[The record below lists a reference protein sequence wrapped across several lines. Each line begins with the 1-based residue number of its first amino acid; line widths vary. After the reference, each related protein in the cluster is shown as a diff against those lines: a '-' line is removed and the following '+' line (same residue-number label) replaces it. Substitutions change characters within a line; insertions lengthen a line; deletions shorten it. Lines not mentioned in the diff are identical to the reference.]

1 MGSRVYLDTAP
12 IIYFLEKNPQWY
24 EKIEVFLYKGIQE
37 EFQFVTSVITNIE
50 YLVVPTRNVNVLAIN
65 NYWDFLRSLDVQ
77 VLQIN
82 REIAEVAVKL
92 RAKYAGIK
100 TADAI
105 QLAASLH
112 VNCDIFLSNDK
123 QLLQVKEVPAKLM
136 EQL

>member
-50 YLVVPTRNVNVLAIN
+50 YLVVPTRDLNLLAIN
-65 NYWDFLRSLDVQ
+65 NYWNFLRSLDIK
-77 VLQIN
+77 VLPIDK
-82 REIAEVAVKL
+82 EIAEVAVKL

-123 QLLQVKEVPAKLM
+123 QLLQVKEVPVKLVD
-136 EQL
+136 QL

>member
-123 QLLQVKEVPAKLM
+123 QLLQIKEVPAKLM
-136 EQL
+136 DQL

>member
-50 YLVVPTRNVNVLAIN
+50 YLVVPTRDLNLLAIN
-65 NYWDFLRSLDVQ
+65 NYWNFLRSLDIK

-105 QLAASLH
+105 QLAASLYA
-112 VNCDIFLSNDK
+112 NCDIFLSNDK
-123 QLLQVKEVPAKLM
+123 QLLQVKEVPVKLV

>member
-82 REIAEVAVKL
+82 REIAEIAVKL

-136 EQL
+136 DQL

>member
-1 MGSRVYLDTAP
+1 M
-12 IIYFLEKNPQWY
+12 
-24 EKIEVFLYKGIQE
+24 
-37 EFQFVTSVITNIE
+37 
-50 YLVVPTRNVNVLAIN
+50 VPTRNVNVLAIN

-123 QLLQVKEVPAKLM
+123 QLLQVKEVPVKLVD
-136 EQL
+136 QL

>member
-12 IIYFLEKNPQWY
+12 VIYFLEKNPQWY

-123 QLLQVKEVPAKLM
+123 QLLQVKEVPVKLVD
-136 EQL
+136 QL

>member
-65 NYWDFLRSLDVQ
+65 NYWDFLRSLDIK
-77 VLQIN
+77 VLQIDK
-82 REIAEVAVKL
+82 EIAETAVRL
-92 RAKYAGIK
+92 RAKYHDLK
-100 TADAI
+100 TADAV
-105 QLAASLH
+105 QLASCLYTK
-112 VNCDIFLSNDK
+112 CGIFLTNDK
-123 QLLQVKEVPAKLM
+123 QLLQVKEVPVKLM

>member
-123 QLLQVKEVPAKLM
+123 QLLQVKEVPVKLVD
-136 EQL
+136 QL

>member
-12 IIYFLEKNPQWY
+12 IIYFLEKSPQWY

-123 QLLQVKEVPAKLM
+123 QLLQVKEVPVKLVD
-136 EQL
+136 QL